1 MSNPLLKPND
11 ARFQPA
17 DISDAAGNNRFSEKT
32 QPPNGP
38 AAGAELF
45 AASSDDEARPF
56 VARYEVQQQS
66 RPGLLFVLGA
76 MGWAAAAV
84 GAVSLTGLFD
94 IGWICPLLGVI
105 PAGAAWLLAHEE
117 LKQISAGVIAAQA
130 RAAARHAYW
139 LGLTALV
146 MCATMVAAM
155 IYQSMNFWPD
165 L

>member
-11 ARFQPA
+11 PRFQQA
-17 DISDAAGNNRFSEKT
+17 EIRDAAGKNPYAESA
-32 QPPNGP
+32 QPQAESST
-38 AAGAELF
+38 AAEIY
-45 AASSDDEARPF
+45 AASTGDEARPF
-56 VARYEVQQQS
+56 VPKYEVQQQS

-76 MGWAAAAV
+76 MGWAAAAI

-105 PAGAAWLLAHEE
+105 PGGAAWLLAHEE
-117 LKQISAGVIAAQA
+117 LKQIAAGLIAAQA
-130 RAAARHAYW
+130 RATAQHAYW
-139 LGLTALV
+139 IGLTALI
-146 MCATMVAAM
+146 MCAMMVAAM